1 MPCVW
6 GQPAIRGGIGTSKQ
20 GRLSK
25 WIYLRRLRKG
35 SGVMSMQEVMD
46 KELEQAIA
54 LLNEANKL
62 MESLFGIKEEEE

>member
-1 MPCVW
+1 MRLSLWRNLRRPST
-6 GQPAIRGGIGTSKQ
+6 TSK
-20 GRLSK
+20 G
-25 WIYLRRLRKG
+25 LR
-35 SGVMSMQEVMD
+35 VHTMSMQEVMD